1 MGPPV
6 PRKPVI
12 TPAAPMKNLHWN
24 KIQLPGGQQELPPAN
39 VLWSSIK
46 EPEVETEELTKLFG
60 RKAAVA
66 MKKKEDMVD
75 EKQKDGATTMT
86 SAKKCKKILDQKRS
100 QAVGI
105 LVQSL
110 RVTIEEVEKAVIQLD
125 TSVIDVEALQSLLDI
140 RATEEETDRLRKHIM
155 TGNREEEPLDKPDLF
170 VWNMA
175 QIPHFQERISCF
187 VFRSTFPDKM
197 GEVSKKLDNLKMTID
212 ALIKSDEI
220 RNILGIILA
229 LGNYMNGGN
238 KQKGQADGFN
248 LDILPKLKDVKTA
261 DNSSNLLQYIVVQ
274 YVTRFDEEAL
284 GTEKAKLP
292 FPDPSDIRQASLVN
306 FDDLGKEMLVIGQ
319 ELKKC
324 EDKMERVFDE
334 SNPLRLQ
341 PFKDI
346 MSEFVA
352 AATKE
357 LKEQTENLSESRD
370 KFNDIVATFC
380 YSIGK
385 GKTVEPTDFFA
396 VWLPFVSDFKDAWK
410 REQQKAVKKIQAEA
424 RAKVKEVLVEK
435 KTAVITT
442 QKKAG
447 GLKDRLSQRKKMDRS
462 LSLPGDAVGAKTGG
476 GQDELA
482 SIFAK
487 KAANRKFSLDPG
499 GAAGS
504 DTPTSTPSTGGGVT
518 PEQSISPASSAPSSP
533 PAKALTLEPTKGPMN
548 DNITS
553 DDGDLP
559 RKNDTNTVM
568 NDIVESCEF
577 EEGDGDDEKRKESCE
592 FVEEEPVESC
602 EFVEAE
608 EGVSKDRRGYSSGWI
623 APIGGASKI
632 FTEEDDDEYF

>member
-1 MGPPV
+1 M
-6 PRKPVI
+6 
-12 TPAAPMKNLHWN
+12 
-24 KIQLPGGQQELPPAN
+24 
-39 VLWSSIK
+39 
-46 EPEVETEELTKLFG
+46 TKLFG

-75 EKQKDGATTMT
+75 EKQKDGATMA

-110 RVTIEEVEKAVIQLD
+110 RVTIEEVENAVIQLD

-140 RATEEETDRLRKHIM
+140 RATKEETDQLRKHIM
-155 TGNREEEPLDKPDLF
+155 TGNREEEPLDKPDMF

-229 LGNYMNGGN
+229 FGNYMNGGN

-274 YVTRFDEEAL
+274 YVNRFDEAAL

-319 ELKKC
+319 DLKKC
-324 EDKMERVFDE
+324 KDKMERVFDE

-346 MSEFVA
+346 MAEFVA
-352 AATKE
+352 KATKE

-370 KFNDIVATFC
+370 KFNDIVAAFC

-396 VWLPFVSDFKDAWK
+396 VWLPFISDFKDAWK

-435 KTAVITT
+435 KTAVVTT

-447 GLKDRLSQRKKMDRS
+447 GLKDRLSQRKRMDRS
-462 LSLPGDAVGAKTGG
+462 LSLPGDAGCAKAGG

-499 GAAGS
+499 AAGS
-504 DTPTSTPSTGGGVT
+504 DTPTSSSTGGGVT
-518 PEQSISPASSAPSSP
+518 PEQSLSPASSAPSSP
-533 PAKALTLEPTKGPMN
+533 PAKAITLEPTKGPMN
-548 DNITS
+548 NIIS
-553 DDGDLP
+553 EDGDL
-559 RKNDTNTVM
+559 RKNDMNTVM
-568 NDIVESCEF
+568 NDPIVESCEF
-577 EEGDGDDEKRKESCE
+577 EEGDGVENRKESCKFVEEPVPSCE
-592 FVEEEPVESC
+592 FVETQ
-602 EFVEAE
+602 EFT
-608 EGVSKDRRGYSSGWI
+608 SNDRRGYSSGWI

-632 FTEEDDDEYF
+632 FTEDDDDEYY